1 MRGEF
6 VLVQNIFCEKIQI
19 KIQLTTNKNKME
31 HISPMFYNFLSI
43 SKTNSNQKFIEYF
56 TFIHI
61 TNLEDSFSLMSIKI
75 LPKISTKIKS
85 NQMPQWWVEQFRP
98 LIGWGRSDRGGATLL
113 PKF

>member
-1 MRGEF
+1 MRREF
-6 VLVQNIFCEKIQI
+6 VLVQNIFCKKIQI
-19 KIQLTTNKNKME
+19 KIQLTTYKNKME

-43 SKTNSNQKFIEYF
+43 SKTKSNQKFIEYF

-75 LPKISTKIKS
+75 LPKFSTKIKS

-98 LIGWGRSDRGGATLL
+98 LIGWGRSDQVG
-113 PKF
+113 